1 MPHEII
7 FKSTERSKIHSEMF
21 LTINDYNEIFID
33 VYNKNDV
40 ADGMAIALEKE
51 TAKKLAKELRKL
63 ISFLED

>member
-1 MPHEII
+1 
-7 FKSTERSKIHSEMF
+7 MF